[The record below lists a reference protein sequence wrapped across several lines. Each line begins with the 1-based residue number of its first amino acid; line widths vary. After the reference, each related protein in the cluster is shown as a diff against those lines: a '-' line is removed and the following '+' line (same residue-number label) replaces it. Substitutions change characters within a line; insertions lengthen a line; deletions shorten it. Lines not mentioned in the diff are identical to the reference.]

1 MRQGMGVPGAPCSGE
16 GIFNV
21 QILFKLIFLLGG
33 EWM

>member
-1 MRQGMGVPGAPCSGE
+1 MRQGVGVPGILVSWE